1 MENTPLT
8 IKYRPEAQ
16 DYVRASRALAK
27 KSTSFIIMAVLLI
40 VAMIAAAV
48 ILLIPTIG
56 EESWDN
62 IAVILLV
69 VGAFYIVYFFV
80 VIPWQLKRAYKKNE
94 HLQVERQ
101 FILKDESI
109 GVRVG
114 KEETE
119 LDLEHLEKVVDVDD
133 LYLMIYKDK
142 QKLYF
147 FIPRRAFTEDVTEE
161 AFVEYLREKSI
172 SLD

>member
-1 MENTPLT
+1 MENAPLT
-8 IKYRPEAQ
+8 IKYIPEAK

-27 KSTSFIIMAVLLI
+27 KSTSFIIMAVLL
-40 VAMIAAAV
+40 VLAMAAAAV
-48 ILLIPTIG
+48 ILLVPSLG

-62 IAVILLV
+62 IAMILLV
-69 VGAFYIVYFFV
+69 VGVFYIVYFFA
-80 VIPWQLKRAYKKNE
+80 VIPWQLNRAYKKNE

-109 GVRVG
+109 GVRIG
-114 KEETE
+114 SEGTE
-119 LDLEHLEKVVDVDD
+119 LNLDYLEKVVEVDD

-147 FIPRRAFTEDVTEE
+147 FIPERAFTEEVSEK
-161 AFVEYLREKSI
+161 AFIDYLQDKSI
-172 SLD
+172 SMD

>member
-8 IKYRPEAQ
+8 IKYHPEAQ

-48 ILLIPTIG
+48 ILLIPSVG

-69 VGAFYIVYFFV
+69 VGAFYIVYFFA
-80 VIPWQLKRAYKKNE
+80 VIPWQLKQAYKKNE

-114 KEETE
+114 NEGTE
-119 LDLEHLEKVVDVDD
+119 LSLDHLEKVVDVDN

-147 FIPRRAFTEDVTEE
+147 FIPDRAFSEE
-161 AFVEYLREKSI
+161 VSEKVFVDYLREKSI
-172 SLD
+172 SVN

>member
-1 MENTPLT
+1 MENGPLT
-8 IKYRPEAQ
+8 IKYIPEVK

-27 KSTSFIIMAVLLI
+27 KSTSFIIMAVLL
-40 VAMIAAAV
+40 VLAMAAAAV
-48 ILLIPTIG
+48 ILLVPSVG

-62 IAVILLV
+62 IAMILLV
-69 VGAFYIVYFFV
+69 LGAFYIVYFFA

-101 FILKDESI
+101 FIFKDENI

-114 KEETE
+114 NEGT
-119 LDLEHLEKVVDVDD
+119 DLRFENLQKVVNAGD
-133 LYLMIYKDK
+133 LYLLIYKDN

-147 FIPRRAFTEDVTEE
+147 FIPERAFTEEVTEE
-161 AFVEYLREKSI
+161 AFKDYLQERSIVVE
-172 SLD
+172 

>member
-1 MENTPLT
+1 MENAPLT
-8 IKYRPEAQ
+8 IKYIPEAK

-27 KSTSFIIMAVLLI
+27 KSTSFIIMAVLL
-40 VAMIAAAV
+40 VLAMAAAAV
-48 ILLIPTIG
+48 ILLVPSVG

-62 IAVILLV
+62 IAMILLV

-114 KEETE
+114 SEGTE
-119 LDLEHLEKVVDVDD
+119 LNLDYLEKVVEVDD

-147 FIPRRAFTEDVTEE
+147 FIPERAFTKEVSEK
-161 AFVEYLREKSI
+161 AFVDYLQDKSI
-172 SLD
+172 SMD